1 MQFPM
6 KEIDECTMCSATLDA
21 AYCIFLFIPFS
32 ALFAFE
38 KIRLAKGMF
47 SCLPLTLAREKK
59 SCCSAVLANETELA
73 LVSSVDP
80 SSQL

>member
-1 MQFPM
+1 MSV
-6 KEIDECTMCSATLDA
+6 CA
-21 AYCIFLFIPFS
+21 AMMPLTAFFFS
-32 ALFAFE
+32 YRFQAALFAFE